1 MPILNVAGRRVAE
14 DDAFP
19 GLKFFVLHFDL
30 FEVGVAIFA
39 GINSGD
45 LHNLGFVEKLWQE
58 DNRRKMK
65 NRGIFLWTLLS
76 LLSLFPLACK
86 LLLSPQVSP
95 ASLIVEAIPM
105 EMDSEKPGQ
114 TRLGRLTFLSGF
126 RLKSEDSRFGG
137 LSGLA
142 LSPDGSM
149 LYAVSD
155 AGYWVSARMRHDSQ
169 GRLTGFDQWTMAPL
183 LTPEGTPVRSP
194 QHDAEALALD
204 RDGSFIVS
212 FEQIHRLW
220 RYPLPTNGF
229 TGPATPLPGPPEIE
243 KAPDNE
249 GMEGLTVLPDGRL
262 FVITERYENADGT
275 VKAWLV
281 DNGRFASLSYLVSDG
296 FVPTDVAALPGG
308 DLLVLERRY
317 SFFSGVAGRVQWIS
331 RDALRPG
338 AVLRGKEIASFHP
351 PLLVDNFEGIAV
363 RQDSNGNTLV
373 YIVSDDNYSLFQKTY
388 LLQFRLERDSGNS
401 GG

>member
-1 MPILNVAGRRVAE
+1 MTNILW
-14 DDAFP
+14 
-19 GLKFFVLHFDL
+19 
-30 FEVGVAIFA
+30 I
-39 GINSGD
+39 
-45 LHNLGFVEKLWQE
+45 
-58 DNRRKMK
+58 
-65 NRGIFLWTLLS
+65 LLT

-105 EMDSEKPGQ
+105 EMDSEKPSQ

-126 RLKSEDSRFGG
+126 RLKSEDSHFGG

-155 AGYWVSARMRHDSQ
+155 AGYWVSARMRHNSQ
-169 GRLTGFDQWTMAPL
+169 GRLTGFDQWTMASL
-183 LTPEGTPVRSP
+183 LTPEGTPVRNP

-212 FEQIHRLW
+212 FELIHRLW
-220 RYPLPTNGF
+220 RYPPPTNGF
-229 TGPATPLPGPPEIE
+229 TAPATPLPGPPEIE

-262 FVITERYENADGT
+262 LVITERYENADGT

-317 SFFSGVAGRVQWIS
+317 SFLSGVAVRVQWIS

-363 RQDSNGNTLV
+363 RESNGETLI
-373 YIVSDDNYSLFQKTY
+373 YIVSDDNYSLFQQTY